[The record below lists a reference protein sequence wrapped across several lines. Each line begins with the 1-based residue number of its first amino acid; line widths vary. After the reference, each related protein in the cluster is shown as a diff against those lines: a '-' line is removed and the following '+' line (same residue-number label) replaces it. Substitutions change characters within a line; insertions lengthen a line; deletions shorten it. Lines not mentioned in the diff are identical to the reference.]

1 MVSQNR
7 SSTLCQLNYNG
18 YVYDLGVRYDGS
30 TLKTEYYL
38 NQGVNRK
45 SIDMTYI
52 DSSTFTSM
60 HDVEKTCN
68 EIYFVKKYND
78 DTDFNGGYTDEATKE
93 NFLSY
98 YNANDAIE
106 DALSEMIKMETE
118 TEINVD
124 IKDVAIIR
132 LNTWGIPI
140 AGGRV
145 FFDTGSVHDDSSKS
159 PLGQSLTGILMHIP
173 GHMVVGE
180 KGITIPKITSSAVL
194 EEPDTTIEE

>member
-1 MVSQNR
+1 
-7 SSTLCQLNYNG
+7 
-18 YVYDLGVRYDGS
+18 
-30 TLKTEYYL
+30 
-38 NQGVNRK
+38 
-45 SIDMTYI
+45 MTYI
-52 DSSTFTSM
+52 DPSTFTSVY
-60 HDVEKTCN
+60 DVEKTCN

-78 DTDFNGGYTDEATKE
+78 DTDFNGGYTNEATKE
-93 NFLSY
+93 SFLSY

-118 TEINVD
+118 TQINVD
-124 IKDVAIIR
+124 IKDVVITR

-145 FFDTGSVHDDSSKS
+145 FFDTGSVHEDNS

-180 KGITIPKITSSAVL
+180 KNIKIPGTAPGIVL
-194 EEPDTTIEE
+194 EESDITPEEQIN